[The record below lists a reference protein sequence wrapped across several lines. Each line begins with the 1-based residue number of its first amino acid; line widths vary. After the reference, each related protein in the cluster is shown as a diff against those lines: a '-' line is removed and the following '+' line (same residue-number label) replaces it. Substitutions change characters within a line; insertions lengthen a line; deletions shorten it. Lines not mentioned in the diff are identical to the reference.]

1 MKIIITGFS
10 GFIGYHL
17 CNRIFYDQKYKVTGV
32 DNFNNYYDP
41 VLKKDRFKILKPHL
55 HNHYNCDISNQ
66 SKIFEIIDY
75 EKPDIIIHLAAQ
87 AGVRY
92 SLENPQA
99 YFESNLQGF
108 FNILEACRIFKINKL
123 IFASSS
129 SVYGNN
135 KKDYFSENDFVDN
148 PLNFYAASK
157 KSNEL
162 MAYSYSNLYK
172 IIIVGLRFFTVYGPF
187 GRPDMSYYKFTN
199 NILNGKYINVFGKGE
214 MYRDFTYVDDITNG
228 IFSLIET
235 INTKFSESSVPY
247 NIFNIGNNNPVKL
260 TYFISLI
267 EKALGIKAKKNYLDF
282 QQGEAIKTAANISKI
297 QKFLNFNPTT
307 KIEDGI
313 PIFVKWFKEYHNL

>member
-235 INTKFSESSVPY
+235 INTKFSESSVSY

>member
-1 MKIIITGFS
+1 
-10 GFIGYHL
+10 
-17 CNRIFYDQKYKVTGV
+17 
-32 DNFNNYYDP
+32 
-41 VLKKDRFKILKPHL
+41 
-55 HNHYNCDISNQ
+55 
-66 SKIFEIIDY
+66 
-75 EKPDIIIHLAAQ
+75 
-87 AGVRY
+87 
-92 SLENPQA
+92 
-99 YFESNLQGF
+99 
-108 FNILEACRIFKINKL
+108 
-123 IFASSS
+123 
-129 SVYGNN
+129 
-135 KKDYFSENDFVDN
+135 
-148 PLNFYAASK
+148 
-157 KSNEL
+157 

-214 MYRDFTYVDDITNG
+214 MFRDFTYVDDITNG

-235 INTKFSESSVPY
+235 INTKFSKSSVPY

-282 QQGEAIKTAANISKI
+282 QPGEAIKTAANISKI

-313 PIFVKWFKEYHNL
+313 PIFVKWFKDYHNL

>member
-41 VLKKDRFKILKPHL
+41 VLKKDRFDILKPHL

-75 EKPDIIIHLAAQ
+75 EKPDMIIHLAAQ

-108 FNILEACRIFKINKL
+108 FNILEACRIFEINKL

-135 KKDYFSENDFVDN
+135 KRDYFSENDFVDN
-148 PLNFYAASK
+148 PLNFYAA
-157 KSNEL
+157 
-162 MAYSYSNLYK
+162 
-172 IIIVGLRFFTVYGPF
+172 
-187 GRPDMSYYKFTN
+187 
-199 NILNGKYINVFGKGE
+199 VFLK
-214 MYRDFTYVDDITNG
+214 
-228 IFSLIET
+228 
-235 INTKFSESSVPY
+235 
-247 NIFNIGNNNPVKL
+247 
-260 TYFISLI
+260 
-267 EKALGIKAKKNYLDF
+267 
-282 QQGEAIKTAANISKI
+282 
-297 QKFLNFNPTT
+297 
-307 KIEDGI
+307 
-313 PIFVKWFKEYHNL
+313 

>member
-41 VLKKDRFKILKPHL
+41 VLKKDRFDILKPHL

-75 EKPDIIIHLAAQ
+75 EKPDMIIHLAAQ

-108 FNILEACRIFKINKL
+108 FNILEACRIFEINKL

-135 KKDYFSENDFVDN
+135 KRDYFSENDFVDN

-214 MYRDFTYVDDITNG
+214 MFRDFTYVDDITNG

-235 INTKFSESSVPY
+235 INTKFSESSVQY

-282 QQGEAIKTAANISKI
+282 QPGEAIKTAANISKI
-297 QKFLNFNPTT
+297 QKYLNFNPTT

>member
-41 VLKKDRFKILKPHL
+41 VLKKDRFEIIKPHL

-75 EKPDIIIHLAAQ
+75 EKPDMIIHLAAQ

-108 FNILEACRIFKINKL
+108 FNILEACRIFEINKL

-135 KKDYFSENDFVDN
+135 KRDYFSENDFVDN

-235 INTKFSESSVPY
+235 INTKFSESSVSY

-282 QQGEAIKTAANISKI
+282 QPGEAIKTAANISKI

>member
-41 VLKKDRFKILKPHL
+41 VLKKDRFDILKPHL

-75 EKPDIIIHLAAQ
+75 EKPDMIIHLAAQ

-92 SLENPQA
+92 SLENPRA

-108 FNILEACRIFKINKL
+108 FNILEACRIFEINKL

-135 KKDYFSENDFVDN
+135 KRDYFSENDFVDN

-214 MYRDFTYVDDITNG
+214 MFRDFTYVDDITNG

-235 INTKFSESSVPY
+235 INTKFSESSVQY

-282 QQGEAIKTAANISKI
+282 QPGEAIKTAANISKI
-297 QKFLNFNPTT
+297 QKYLNFNPTT

>member
-1 MKIIITGFS
+1 M
-10 GFIGYHL
+10 
-17 CNRIFYDQKYKVTGV
+17 
-32 DNFNNYYDP
+32 
-41 VLKKDRFKILKPHL
+41 
-55 HNHYNCDISNQ
+55 
-66 SKIFEIIDY
+66 
-75 EKPDIIIHLAAQ
+75 
-87 AGVRY
+87 RY
-92 SLENPQA
+92 SLENPMA

-135 KKDYFSENDFVDN
+135 KKDYFSENDSVDN

-162 MAYSYSNLYK
+162 MAYSYANLYK

-199 NILNGKYINVFGKGE
+199 NILNGKFINVFGKGE

-235 INTKFSESSVPY
+235 INTKFFESSVPY

-282 QQGEAIKTAANISKI
+282 QPGEAIKTAANISKI

>member
-41 VLKKDRFKILKPHL
+41 VLKKDRFEILKPHL

-108 FNILEACRIFKINKL
+108 FNILESCRIFKINKL

-162 MAYSYSNLYK
+162 MAYSYANLYK
-172 IIIVGLRFFTVYGPF
+172 INTIGLRFFTVYGTY

-199 NILNGKYINVFGKGE
+199 DILKGKTINIYGKGE
-214 MYRDFTYVDDITNG
+214 MYRDFTYIDDITKGIISLVAYMNKNG
-228 IFSLIET
+228 FQD
-235 INTKFSESSVPY
+235 SVPY
-247 NIFNIGNNNPVKL
+247 SIFNIGNNKPVKL

-267 EKALGIKAKKNYLDF
+267 EKAIGIKAKK
-282 QQGEAIKTAANISKI
+282 
-297 QKFLNFNPTT
+297 
-307 KIEDGI
+307 
-313 PIFVKWFKEYHNL
+313 IFRFSDRRGC